1 LSEEA
6 TLSVRW
12 AEAGSDTYPIES
24 FDLTQFC
31 TSREHAFIVA
41 RYFMSIRR
49 RITHSVRFKT
59 TPFGM
64 ALAPGDYIRV
74 LTEASPYQ
82 PANNGV
88 ISADGTITAAST
100 LNDGTYSILYSGPEE
115 DELKTAELNVLNG
128 KAVNPALFN
137 TIFTIN
143 SPTVSSNTYTIEQLT
158 LDSEGLVEV
167 LATEFPTSSTFN
179 SLIVQDVLSPSS
191 FIVEG

>member
-1 LSEEA
+1 L
-6 TLSVRW
+6 
-12 AEAGSDTYPIES
+12 
-24 FDLTQFC
+24 
-31 TSREHAFIVA
+31 VA

-59 TPFGM
+59 TPYGI
-64 ALAPGDYIRV
+64 ALSPGDYIRV

-88 ISADGTITAAST
+88 IGADGTITAATT
-100 LNDGTYSILYSGPEE
+100 LVDGRYKILYVTSSNEE
-115 DELKTAELNVLNG
+115 VQTGELTVTNG
-128 KAVNPALFN
+128 KAVDPDLFSI
-137 TIFTIN
+137 IFTID
-143 SPTVSSNTYTIEQLT
+143 SPTVSSNTYAVEQLT